1 MDAFEILVVVL
12 SSLLAL
18 FLALSIVVAVFAIKL
33 VKNLKQISDKAVVL
47 FNDASSVAATMKKAA
62 APAVVARFIA
72 EQVNRAIKRHG
83 DKSNNKED

>member
-18 FLALSIVVAVFAIKL
+18 FLALCIVVAIFAIKL
-33 VKNLKQISDKAVVL
+33 VKNLKEISDKAVTLV
-47 FNDASSVAATMKKAA
+47 NNAGSVAATMKKAA

-72 EQVNRAIKRHG
+72 EQVSHAIKRHG
-83 DKSNNKED
+83 DKSTNKED